1 MTITVTDADPEQAA
15 DIANEVIRQAKI
27 YLPKIME
34 TETPNVVEDAVVP
47 THRSSPSYSKNTVLG
62 ALVGAV
68 LCCAVYV
75 VQFLLNDTFETP
87 DDIAKYFGTQPLA
100 TIPEGDGVNEKEEKK
115 KNMLVR
121 KIQRG

>member
-1 MTITVTDADPEQAA
+1 M
-15 DIANEVIRQAKI
+15 
-27 YLPKIME
+27 
-34 TETPNVVEDAVVP
+34 
-47 THRSSPSYSKNTVLG
+47 
-62 ALVGAV
+62 GAV

-87 DDIAKYFGTQPLA
+87 DDIAKCFGTQPLA